1 MKKLIFSA
9 LFLFVATF
17 TFAQGTTN
25 GVALEIL
32 KMSPE
37 QYATKTQNELQQ
49 VCNLKPEQA
58 EKIYAFALKTANN
71 VHELE
76 EVNAETPNA
85 EHEEVM
91 RRTLQYGESYIV
103 NILDKN
109 QVAAYSKKDRIL
121 RKAELIKEREAMAK
135 KYNETKAAKRN

>member
-9 LFLFVATF
+9 LFLFVVTF

-37 QYATKTQNELQQ
+37 QYATKTQSELQQ
-49 VCNLKPEQA
+49 VCNLKSVQA

-71 VHELE
+71 VHEFGKCQSDGL
-76 EVNAETPNA
+76 
-85 EHEEVM
+85 
-91 RRTLQYGESYIV
+91 
-103 NILDKN
+103 
-109 QVAAYSKKDRIL
+109 
-121 RKAELIKEREAMAK
+121 
-135 KYNETKAAKRN
+135 